1 MSNIRA
7 VAKKAGVSVATVSRA
22 LQKPDVVSDKTRK
35 KVQDAAKEVGYR
47 PNMMAKVFRSKKTHS
62 ILALVPDMSNP
73 FFSRVISGIQ
83 KAAKARGYNVILG
96 NTLGNKETER
106 DFARLLQTSQTDG
119 IIQLSARYPLETL
132 ESDVGSPLPIV
143 NCCECVVDDSMPTVQ
158 LDNREAA
165 RALVNYLVEL
175 GHRRIGVVAGPPDSP
190 LTAGRMAGYKA
201 ALEEN
206 GLTFDANLVTEGDY
220 SLGAGEEGAE
230 ALMAVDGA
238 PTAIFCFNDEMAY
251 GAMRGLKQKGLGVP
265 GDVSVAGFDDL
276 PFSKYME
283 PSLTSVRQPSAEF
296 GAVAVDMLFE
306 LMTGSLEGRRHRQLP
321 FELAVRAST
330 GPLKRSR

>member
-119 IIQLSARYPLETL
+119 IIQLSARYPLETP

-175 GHRRIGVVAGPPDSP
+175 GHKRIGVIAGPPDSP

-206 GLTFDANLVTEGDY
+206 GLTFDASLVTEGDY
-220 SLGAGEEGAE
+220 SLGAGEEGVA
-230 ALMAVDGA
+230 ALLSVDNA

-251 GAMRGLKQKGLGVP
+251 GAMRGLKEKGLRVP
-265 GDVSVAGFDDL
+265 SEVSVAGFDDL

-283 PSLTSVRQPSAEF
+283 PALTSVRQPSAEF
-296 GAVAVDMLFE
+296 GTVAVDMLFE
-306 LMTGSLEGRRHRQLP
+306 LMSGSLVGKRHRQLP

-330 GPLKRSR
+330 GPVKQKR

>member
-73 FFSRVISGIQ
+73 FFARVISGIQ

-119 IIQLSARYPLETL
+119 IIQLSARYPLESP
-132 ESDVGSPLPIV
+132 ENDIASPLAIV
-143 NCCECVVDDSMPTVQ
+143 NCCECVTDDSMPTVQ

-206 GLTFDANLVTEGDY
+206 GLAFDANLVTEGDY

>member
-22 LQKPDVVSDKTRK
+22 LQKPDVVSEKTRK

-73 FFSRVISGIQ
+73 FFARVISGIQ
-83 KAAKARGYNVILG
+83 KAAKARGFNVILG

-119 IIQLSARYPLETL
+119 IIQLSARYPLETP
-132 ESDVGSPLPIV
+132 ENDIGSPLPIV

-158 LDNREAA
+158 LDNQEAA

-175 GHRRIGVVAGPPDSP
+175 GHKRIGVVAGPPDSP

-206 GLTFDANLVTEGDY
+206 GLTFDASLVTEGDY
-220 SLGAGEEGAE
+220 SLEAGEESA
-230 ALMAVDGA
+230 ATLLSVNDA

-251 GAMRGLKQKGLGVP
+251 GAMRGLKEKGLSVP
-265 GDVSVAGFDDL
+265 GEVSVAGFDDL

-283 PSLTSVRQPSAEF
+283 PALTSVRQPSAEF
-296 GAVAVDMLFE
+296 GTVAVDMLFE
-306 LMTGSLEGRRHRQLP
+306 LMSGSLAGKRHRQLP
-321 FELAVRAST
+321 FELAIRAST
-330 GPLKRSR
+330 GPAKQI